1 MTAVLKPTG
10 QGRIDQLGFTLIEM
24 LIVVIVLGILAMII
38 VPQIS
43 ITTEDAKVSTLQT
56 SLAGLR
62 SAVELY
68 YVQHDNVYPG
78 EKKTDGSADTTSD
91 SEAVDAFVQQL
102 TRYTDASGSVAT
114 VKDTTFRYGPYIK
127 TGSLPTNPF
136 DGLDDVIAD
145 YDVTSITQARTPSGS
160 GGWKVYP
167 KTGVV
172 FANDGDSSDGVAHST
187 Y

>member
-1 MTAVLKPTG
+1 MTAVLRPTG
-10 QGRIDQLGFTLIEM
+10 KRRIDQHGFTLIEM

-56 SLAGLR
+56 SLAGVR

-68 YVQHDNVYPG
+68 YVQHDNTYPG
-78 EKKTDGSADTTSD
+78 ERTVSGGTASSD
-91 SEAVDAFVQQL
+91 AESIVAFVQQL
-102 TRYTDASGSVAT
+102 TRYTNASGSIAT
-114 VKDTTFRYGPYIK
+114 VKDTTFKYGPYIK

-136 DGLDDVIAD
+136 NDSSGVYAD
-145 YDVTSITQARTPSGS
+145 ISVDSITESRTASGTQ
-160 GGWKVYP
+160 GWRAFP
-167 KTGVV
+167 QTGVV
-172 FANDGDSSDGVAHST
+172 FANDGGTSDGTAHSS